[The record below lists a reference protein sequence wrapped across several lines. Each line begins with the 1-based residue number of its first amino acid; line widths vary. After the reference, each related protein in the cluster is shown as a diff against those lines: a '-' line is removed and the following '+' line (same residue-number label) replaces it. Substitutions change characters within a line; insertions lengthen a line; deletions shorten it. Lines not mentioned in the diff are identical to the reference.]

1 MSVRKTFSAK
11 LRQKVHPVFFV
22 SIFFF
27 YLIKK
32 SISLFIFHIFFIIF
46 IGFLKHSVLLWHDG
60 VIIL

>member
-27 YLIKK
+27 
-32 SISLFIFHIFFIIF
+32 LFDQEIYFFVYF
-46 IGFLKHSVLLWHDG
+46 SHFFYNLYWFSKTFNSFMA
-60 VIIL
+60 